1 MKYLYHLVIVIALS
15 SPACFSQ
22 TGGSAL
28 DAQAFHNKI
37 KSTKDA
43 IILDVRTSSE
53 YAQGF
58 IDGAKNLDYHS
69 QSFQTEIG
77 KLDKNRPYFVYCLSG
92 GRSASAVSFMRSS
105 GFKEVYDLK
114 GGILSWQSK
123 NLPVITAGTV
133 QQDKI
138 SSDDYSKMIV
148 SGTVLVDFYAP
159 WCAPCKKME
168 PWLNEIA
175 KEYAEKAKVI
185 RINIDENKS
194 LAKQLG
200 VVEIPILKIY
210 KNGKEVWQHK
220 GLAEKDDVIP
230 NL

>member
-1 MKYLYHLVIVIALS
+1 MKYLYHLLIVVALS

-22 TGGSAL
+22 TGAGAL
-28 DAQAFHNKI
+28 DPQTFYNKI

-43 IILDVRTSSE
+43 VILDVRTSGE

-58 IDGAKNLDYHS
+58 IDGAKNLDYRS
-69 QSFQTEIG
+69 PSFQTEAG
-77 KLDKNRPYFVYCLSG
+77 KLDRSKTYFVYCLSG
-92 GRSASAVSFMRSS
+92 GRSASAVSFLRSS

-114 GGILSWQSK
+114 GGILAWQSK
-123 NLPVITAGTV
+123 NLPVVTAGKV

-138 SSDDYSKMIV
+138 SSADYSKMIA

-168 PWLNEIA
+168 PWLNEID
-175 KEYAEKAKVI
+175 KEYADKARVI

-194 LAKQLG
+194 LAKELG

-210 KNGKEVWQHK
+210 KSGKEVWQHK
-220 GLAEKDDVIP
+220 GLAEKNDVIP